1 MKEHGNPGTGWERLL
16 QRALLAAVILIAAG
30 VTRVTAQEARIDS
43 LTSNLARLTARL
55 DSLELGVCPAAPLR
69 LASWQ
74 PTGDAATDSLATAID
89 RLAERLERVAATDC
103 PGLQAVVE
111 VEPVDEF
118 AAIRAAA
125 DSAAKAA
132 GADRDTVGT
141 PAPGARG
148 PRNLNDLNPEVSVTG
163 DVRAEVRDGQNPPEN
178 NFFIR
183 EIEFAFQATL
193 DPVSKAKVFMTTEG
207 DEIGIEEAY
216 VYWAGLPLNSRG
228 DFGKFRNE
236 VGDLNRIHLHA
247 LPQGEYP
254 LVYSRF
260 FGADGLESVGLSLYN
275 PLSLTLAGGT
285 HELWLQGTTV
295 DSDPIGG
302 DSRQFMLL
310 GRLKNFWQVSPSTF
324 FQLGVTA
331 LGANS
336 SADTL
341 QSRIVGADLRFTI
354 RPPRTGARRQLTIRT
369 EGYLFHS
376 TERGVTLD
384 RYGLFGDVEFRL
396 DRRWVFTTRF
406 DWAEAPRGPID
417 TEWAVVPTITW
428 WQSEFVFFR
437 LEGRHEEGDLLGTRK
452 QIGLQVVFA
461 FGPHR
466 HEAY

>member
-1 MKEHGNPGTGWERLL
+1 
-16 QRALLAAVILIAAG
+16 
-30 VTRVTAQEARIDS
+30 
-43 LTSNLARLTARL
+43 
-55 DSLELGVCPAAPLR
+55 
-69 LASWQ
+69 
-74 PTGDAATDSLATAID
+74 
-89 RLAERLERVAATDC
+89 
-103 PGLQAVVE
+103 
-111 VEPVDEF
+111 
-118 AAIRAAA
+118 
-125 DSAAKAA
+125 
-132 GADRDTVGT
+132 
-141 PAPGARG
+141 
-148 PRNLNDLNPEVSVTG
+148 
-163 DVRAEVRDGQNPPEN
+163 
-178 NFFIR
+178 
-183 EIEFAFQATL
+183 
-193 DPVSKAKVFMTTEG
+193 
-207 DEIGIEEAY
+207 
-216 VYWAGLPLNSRG
+216 
-228 DFGKFRNE
+228 

-254 LVYSRF
+254 LVYRRF
-260 FGADGLESVGLSLYN
+260 FGPDGLESVGLSLYN
-275 PLSLTLAGGT
+275 PLSVTLAGGT

-310 GRLKNFWQVSPSTF
+310 GRLKNFWQVSHSTF

-336 SADTL
+336 STDTL

>member
-1 MKEHGNPGTGWERLL
+1 MNNHGNAAGSRWRLL
-16 QRALLAAVILIAAG
+16 VRGLTGAAILIAAG
-30 VTRVTAQEARIDS
+30 TAPVAAQEPQIDS
-43 LTSNLARLTARL
+43 LSSNLARLTARL
-55 DSLELGVCPAAPLR
+55 DSLERGACPTAPLR
-69 LASWQ
+69 LAGWQ

-89 RLAERLERVAATDC
+89 RLADRLERVAAASC
-103 PGLQAVVE
+103 PGLQAVEE
-111 VEPVDEF
+111 VEPVDEL

-125 DSAAKAA
+125 DSAARAA
-132 GADRDTVGT
+132 GAGRDTVRT
-141 PAPGARG
+141 PAPGAAG
-148 PRNLNDLNPEVSVTG
+148 ARNLNDLNPEISVTG
-163 DVRAEVRDGQNPPEN
+163 DVRAEARNGQNPPEN
-178 NFFIR
+178 NFFVR

-193 DPVSKAKVFMTTEG
+193 DPVSKAKVFVTAEG

-216 VYWAGLPLNSRG
+216 AYWAGLPLNSRG

-236 VGDLNRIHLHA
+236 VGDLNRIHRHA
-247 LPQGEYP
+247 LPEGEYP
-254 LVYSRF
+254 LVYRRF
-260 FGADGLESVGLSLYN
+260 FGPDGLASVGLSLYT

-302 DSRQFMLL
+302 DGRQIMLL
-310 GRLKNFWQVSPSTF
+310 GRLKNFWQLSPATF

-341 QSRIVGADLRFTI
+341 QSRIVGADLRLTI
-354 RPPRTGARRQLTIRT
+354 RPPRSGARRQFTIRA

-376 TERGVTLD
+376 TQRGVTLD
-384 RYGLFGDVEFRL
+384 RYGLYGDVEFRL

-406 DWAEAPRGPID
+406 DWAEAPRGPSD
-417 TEWAVVPTITW
+417 TEWAVIPTITW
-428 WQSEFVFFR
+428 WQSEFVYFR